1 MFPEGVYFLYYANDE
16 HFTRLVEY
24 KKFTLHKSP
33 TTLIGLEIPSTNGR
47 YYPLPMKWALAQAAR
62 YHDEMPPGMFSLGR
76 HGSYRYAID
85 IDDCIEQA
93 MAMAEQVRGGGQEH
107 PVPGP
112 KWRED
117 ARSQSS

>member
-1 MFPEGVYFLYYANDE
+1 
-16 HFTRLVEY
+16 
-24 KKFTLHKSP
+24 
-33 TTLIGLEIPSTNGR
+33 
-47 YYPLPMKWALAQAAR
+47 MKWALAQAER
-62 YHDEMPPGMFSLGR
+62 YHDEMPSGVFSLGR

-112 KWRED
+112 RVGLLRRGGDTARREPRPQGH
-117 ARSQSS
+117 AQGAQGGGASAALLAALPAPHVREPAASAG